1 MPTVRPTAAA
11 ATRACSPCRPA
22 PPGAALGSNLTNFR
36 LDINEGTLDTPFTL
50 SNVKLA
56 ADDEPDAAGQ
66 FVVQW
71 AAQDARYSAAA
82 ATANA
87 SVAIY
92 VDTDTDP
99 TSKRLVANNLEASTG
114 AYIWDL
120 AATPGGITPG
130 TYSGLRRDDRRGRL
144 QLRQVRHRA
153 PAGHAHVRSADDADA
168 VAGVLRH

>member
-1 MPTVRPTAAA
+1 MQ
-11 ATRACSPCRPA
+11 SLPA
-22 PPGAALGSNLTNFR
+22 GSAWGTLGSNLTNFR
-36 LDINEGTLDTPFTL
+36 LDITEGVLDTPFTL
-50 SNVKLA
+50 ANVKLA

-71 AAQDARYSAAA
+71 AAQDARYSANP

-87 SVAIY
+87 AVAIY

-99 TSKRLVANNLEASTG
+99 SSKRLVANNLAASAG

-130 TYSGLRRDDRRGRL
+130 TYQVYVEMTDAAGYSFGKYASGPL
-144 QLRQVRHRA
+144 QVD
-153 PAGHAHVRSADDADA
+153 AHVRSADDAHA